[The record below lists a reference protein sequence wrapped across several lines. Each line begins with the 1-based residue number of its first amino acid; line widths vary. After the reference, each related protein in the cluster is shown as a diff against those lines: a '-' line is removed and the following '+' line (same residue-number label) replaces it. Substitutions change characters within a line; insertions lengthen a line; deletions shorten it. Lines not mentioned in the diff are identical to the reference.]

1 VSLESRI
8 AGMDALAARFAVAR
22 RPHPLLLV
30 HRIDDELNRRLRN
43 AAALYIAQ
51 CLPGRRT
58 FGPDDEDALLTA
70 LVDEA
75 DAIPNLTPNGMLVPK
90 RHTVLE
96 YNLLVRAIA
105 DVVSALGI
113 ADRIQS
119 WHVPANLRVKF
130 PEASAE
136 NLRRHHPTEHTHSDS
151 WAGESSE
158 SVTLHLPIFG
168 DVPRNHV
175 RFFQP
180 PADFAE
186 DWLRPLPTYAAGA
199 DIAAR
204 YTALDFVPEKGE
216 AILADFAMLHASSRL
231 PDAGPR
237 VSVDTTF
244 ALRRTASHRESERI
258 HPWRENER
266 ATHDVLAG
274 IGETHLLFF
283 PDRADTQVDS
293 QGGFKHPSNLQLLEL
308 RENG

>member
-1 VSLESRI
+1 
-8 AGMDALAARFAVAR
+8 MDTLAARFPVAH

-30 HRIDDELNRRLRN
+30 HRIEPELARRLRA
-43 AAALYIAQ
+43 AAALYVSR

-58 FGPDDEDALLTA
+58 FGPDDEEALLAA
-70 LVDEA
+70 LVAHA

-90 RHTVLE
+90 RHTILE

-105 DVVSALGI
+105 DVVSALDI

-130 PEASAE
+130 PAPSAE
-136 NLRRHHPTEHTHSDS
+136 NLARHHPTEHVHSDS

-168 DVPRNHV
+168 DLERNHV
-175 RFFQP
+175 RFFSP

-186 DWLRPLPTYAAGA
+186 EWLRPLPTYAAGA
-199 DIAAR
+199 DVAAR
-204 YTALDFVPEKGE
+204 YGTLDFVPAKGE
-216 AILADFAMLHASSRL
+216 AILADFAMLHASHRL
-231 PDAGPR
+231 PGAGPR

-244 ALRRTASHRESERI
+244 ALRRTASHVEAERI

-266 ATHDVLAG
+266 ASHGVLAG
-274 IGETHLLFF
+274 IGETHLLLF
-283 PDRADTQVDS
+283 PDSVGTQVDS
-293 QGGFKHPSNLQLLEL
+293 QGGFKHPTTLRLVELL
-308 RENG
+308 GDTTTA